1 MEGENVATRK
11 WREGNCQKK
20 TDKSNVEWNQGRD
33 KRDFENKDKGKVKG
47 GEIKEEPK
55 GTKA

>member
-1 MEGENVATRK
+1 MKREEEKMERGELP
-11 WREGNCQKK
+11 KK
-20 TDKSNVEWNQGRD
+20 KPDKSNVEQNWGRD
-33 KRDFENKDKGKVKG
+33 KRDFENKDKGKLKE

>member
-1 MEGENVATRK
+1 MWLRENGERGTA
-11 WREGNCQKK
+11 KK
-20 TDKSNVEWNQGRD
+20 KPDKSNVEQNSGRD
-33 KRDFENKDKGKVKG
+33 KRDFENKDKGKVKE